1 MAGIG
6 RTKMEV
12 SYEEHLEYQDLVR
25 KIETVLGSWDKI
37 CEILQISP
45 GILRDR
51 LNKVRPVYFEQLA
64 AMRWLYR
71 AALQMEMMKNRSTK
85 K

>member
-1 MAGIG
+1 MPGIG
-6 RTKMEV
+6 KNKTEIT
-12 SYEEHLEYQDLVR
+12 YEEHIEYQELVR
-25 KIETVLGSWDKI
+25 KCETVLGGWDRI

-45 GILRDR
+45 GTLRDR

-71 AALQMEMMKNRSTK
+71 ASLQMEMMKNRSPK